1 MLETRHLT
9 SGYGAITV
17 LWDLS
22 LTFREGALTAIVGP
36 NGAGKTTL
44 LRTLVGLLPY
54 QGEVLLGGEPIRRK
68 TWDLVGEGI
77 VMVPEGRLLFRDMTV
92 EENLCL
98 GAYPKRCRNEMA
110 ANLDRVYA
118 FFPRLKERRQQI
130 AGSLSGG
137 EAQRVKLSREL
148 SKRDTGKTLYI
159 LDEPT
164 TGLHFADI
172 QQLLDVLHR
181 LRDHGNTVVV
191 IEHNLDVI
199 KTADWLVDLGPE
211 GGSKGGMII
220 ATGTPEEVAA
230 NPASHTG
237 HFLKPLLERD
247 RA

>member
-137 EAQRVKLSREL
+137 EAQMVAMGRGLMAKPR
-148 SKRDTGKTLYI
+148 I
-159 LDEPT
+159 LLIDEPSL
-164 TGLHFADI
+164 GLAPVIVNEVFDIIRRLKSDGITIVLIEQNTRMALAVADDVHLMRSGKVVLSEPAAGMDLDRLHDFYFA
-172 QQLLDVLHR
+172 R
-181 LRDHGNTVVV
+181 EVV
-191 IEHNLDVI
+191 N
-199 KTADWLVDLGPE
+199 
-211 GGSKGGMII
+211 
-220 ATGTPEEVAA
+220 
-230 NPASHTG
+230 
-237 HFLKPLLERD
+237 
-247 RA
+247 